1 MVGKI
6 TSDKK
11 LSASRIAVAMNE
23 HPSQEPNEVF
33 NDVCDAIAG
42 IPKKEITDIRLL
54 ELFAMGD
61 ETETLV
67 AKQVAK
73 FFHLHLDDKITKVYR
88 WEEADI
94 EASLDA
100 ILTPKN
106 GSITVTNRVDVFPEI
121 RLPQGQTS
129 LDINKSFNLEIKN
142 RQGHP
147 YEDLPWWLGKGQAMV
162 QAKCAG
168 FDICAVAV
176 RYNGNRTIVYFYEVD
191 AIYIKRVLAAAK
203 EFYHRVHTKTPYPSR
218 TAEGA
223 ARTYGSVNEEEEPMI
238 FDGKAR
244 ELVEQ
249 FYDAERAIKALTV
262 RKKELEPMIM
272 DIMRDT
278 KAGVL
283 TDDLGNEIAKVTWP
297 IRKTRATPEKVIPAK
312 EAKEERQKTLTI
324 KADWNNA

>member
-11 LSASRIAVAMNE
+11 LSASRIAVAMDE

-33 NDVCDAIAG
+33 NDVCEAIAG
-42 IPKKEITDIRLL
+42 IPKAEITDVRLL
-54 ELFAMGD
+54 ELFAMGN
-61 ETETLV
+61 EAEKLV
-67 AKQVAK
+67 AKQVAD
-73 FFHLHLDDKITKVYR
+73 FFHLSLKDNITTVYK
-88 WEEADI
+88 WAEADI

-100 ILTPKN
+100 ILAPTN
-106 GSITVTNRVDVFPEI
+106 GLVTVTNRVDVFPEI

-129 LDINKSFNLEIKN
+129 LEIDKPFNLEIKT
-142 RQGHP
+142 RQGYP
-147 YEDLPWWLGKGQAMV
+147 SEDLPWWLGKGQAMV

-176 RYNGNRTIVYFYEVD
+176 RYNGNQTIVYFYEVD
-191 AIYIKRVLAAAK
+191 AIYLKRVLAAAK
-203 EFYHRVHTKTPYPSR
+203 EFYDRVKNNTPYPSR
-218 TAEGA
+218 TAAGA
-223 ARTYGSVNEEEEPMI
+223 ARTYGSVNEDEEPMI
-238 FDGKAR
+238 FDGDAK

-272 DIMRDT
+272 DLMRET
-278 KAGVL
+278 KAGLL
-283 TDDLGNEIAKVTWP
+283 TDDMGNEIAKVSWP
-297 IRKTRATPEKVIPAK
+297 LRKTRATPERMIPAK

-324 KADWNNA
+324 KADWNAV

>member
-6 TSDKK
+6 TSNKK

-23 HPSQEPNEVF
+23 HPSQEPNDVF

-54 ELFAMGD
+54 ELFAMGN
-61 ETETLV
+61 EAETLV
-67 AKQVAK
+67 AKQVAE
-73 FFHLHLDDKITKVYR
+73 FFHLHLDDKITRVYR

-121 RLPQGQTS
+121 RLAQGQTS
-129 LDINKSFNLEIKN
+129 LEIDKPFNLEIKT

-176 RYNGNRTIVYFYEVD
+176 RYNGNQTIVYFYEVD

-203 EFYHRVHTKTPYPSR
+203 EFYHRVHNKTPYPSR
-218 TAEGA
+218 TAAGA
-223 ARTYGSVNEEEEPMI
+223 ARTFGSVNEEEEPMI
-238 FDGKAR
+238 FDGKAKD
-244 ELVEQ
+244 LVEQ
-249 FYDAERAIKALTV
+249 YYDAERAIKALTV

-272 DIMRDT
+272 DIMRDQ

-297 IRKTRATPEKVIPAK
+297 LRRTRATPERIIPAK

-324 KADWNNA
+324 KADWNAV